1 MKFLSFGLAAGA
13 LGILAGCANYPG
25 NVTALHPVI
34 HTDPSLVDDTAPPAI
49 RELSFDSHGK
59 RLNGLI
65 YLANGPGPHPTVVLL
80 HGYPG
85 NEKNL
90 DLAQSLRRVGYNVLF
105 FHYRGA
111 WGSEGEFSFENVIDD
126 VASSLDFLRD
136 NAEAYRVDAEKL
148 ILIGHSMGGFAA
160 LHGAAND
167 PDVKCVAG
175 VAPADLARI
184 PDFGKEAASGF
195 ALYSDTL
202 QMLNGWT
209 GEKAI
214 KELTEKKENLL
225 LSPLGEKFSGK
236 SVLLIAAD
244 KDTSVPPAM
253 VTALATAYE
262 ANDETALKSITLS
275 GDHSFSWSRYAL
287 TDAILDWIEPCGS

>member
-13 LGILAGCANYPG
+13 LGVLAGCANYPG
-25 NVTALHPVI
+25 SVTALHPVI

-111 WGSEGEFSFENVIDD
+111 WGSEGEFSFQNVIDD

-136 NAEAYRVDAEKL
+136 NAEAYRVDVEKL

-175 VAPADLARI
+175 IAPADLARI
-184 PDFGKEAASGF
+184 PDIGKEAASGF

-253 VTALATAYE
+253 VTALATAYQ
-262 ANDETALKSITLS
+262 ANDKTALKSINLS